1 VAPELMR
8 VTASALFDF
17 EWMKNH
23 SVIDFLFDMYMS
35 DVNLHLISADL
46 IKHLENPVVVLLPS
60 F

>member
-1 VAPELMR
+1 MR